1 MKIGIYFAWLGFY
14 TYMLILASI
23 VGVISFFYSLK
34 WMKNNPISAQI
45 CHSNETIIMCPLCDA
60 KCDYW
65 ELKDTCL
72 QAQVTSLFD
81 NPVTVVFAVIMSF
94 WAALFLEHWKRYSA
108 EITHRWDLTGFDVH
122 EEHPRPQYLAKLKS
136 IRREKKDVVTNASEP
151 NVPFWRMKLPATL
164 LSVSVVLLLIV
175 VALATVLG
183 VVLYR
188 MSVMASSNIYG
199 LEMTTSFAIIFT
211 TTTAAMINLVLI
223 VILNFAYEY
232 LAEWLTEFE
241 LLRTQTEFDD
251 SLTLK
256 IYLLQFVNYYASIF
270 YIAFFKGK
278 FIGTPKEYNRFFDY
292 RQEECGLGGCLM
304 ELMIQLAIIM
314 IGKQFM
320 NAILENLWP
329 LAMKKLNSL
338 KLRTGKNR
346 DRSLRGK
353 GKRYIADLKL
363 VELGSRGLF
372 NEYLEMVLQYG
383 FVTIFVAA
391 FPLAPLFAL
400 INNICE
406 MRLDAKKF
414 LVYHR
419 RPVFARVRS
428 IGIWYRILD
437 CISKLA
443 VITNGFIIAF
453 TSDFIPRL
461 VYMFFYS
468 ENKNLEGYVDF
479 TLSRFNTSEFKP
491 GRAPE
496 TSDFQNV
503 TECRYQDF
511 RYEPGMLLRGEDVS
525 YARNSTF
532 WNVMAARLLF
542 VVIFENAVA
551 VVMILVRW
559 LIPDISGELHDQI
572 RREAYITN
580 EIIIKQE
587 ALRATQAASGKH
599 HISSESAWNRLLA
612 NNLSGSQLDLFIHN
626 EHENRAKKRF
636 KRQSRSE
643 EFLEKETAQENK
655 SLSADKA
662 GGETNV

>member
-1 MKIGIYFAWLGFY
+1 
-14 TYMLILASI
+14 
-23 VGVISFFYSLK
+23 
-34 WMKNNPISAQI
+34 
-45 CHSNETIIMCPLCDA
+45 
-60 KCDYW
+60 
-65 ELKDTCL
+65 
-72 QAQVTSLFD
+72 
-81 NPVTVVFAVIMSF
+81 
-94 WAALFLEHWKRYSA
+94 
-108 EITHRWDLTGFDVH
+108 
-122 EEHPRPQYLAKLKS
+122 
-136 IRREKKDVVTNASEP
+136 
-151 NVPFWRMKLPATL
+151 
-164 LSVSVVLLLIV
+164 
-175 VALATVLG
+175 
-183 VVLYR
+183 
-188 MSVMASSNIYG
+188 
-199 LEMTTSFAIIFT
+199 
-211 TTTAAMINLVLI
+211 MINLVLI
-223 VILNFAYEY
+223 VILNFLYEY
-232 LAEWLTEFE
+232 LAEWLTEME

-278 FIGTPKEYNRFFDY
+278 FIGTPKNYNRFFDN

-314 IGKQFM
+314 IGKQFV

-329 LAMKKLNSL
+329 LLLKYLYSF

-353 GKRYIADLKL
+353 GMRYITDLKL
-363 VELGSRGLF
+363 VEFGSRGLF
-372 NEYLEMVLQYG
+372 PEYLEMILQYG

-406 MRLDAKKF
+406 MRFDAKKM
-414 LVYHR
+414 LAYYR

-461 VYMFFYS
+461 VYVLYYS
-468 ENKNLEGYVDF
+468 ENRNLDGYVQF
-479 TLSRFNTSEFKP
+479 TLSRFNTSEFKKDT
-491 GRAPE
+491 APIDP
-496 TSDFQNV
+496 SFANV
-503 TECRYQDF
+503 TECRYQDY
-511 RYEPGMLLRGEDVS
+511 RYGPEHKTLAYERTAV
-525 YARNSTF
+525 F
-532 WNVMAARLLF
+532 WNVMAARFLF

-559 LIPDISGELHDQI
+559 LIPDISTELHDQI

-587 ALRATQAASGKH
+587 ALRAAQAATRP
-599 HISSESAWNRLLA
+599 HITSDSAWNRLLS
-612 NNLSGSQLDLFIHN
+612 NNLSGSQLDLFIHSEN
-626 EHENRAKKRF
+626 ESRAKNRF
-636 KRQSRSE
+636 KKRNKTQD
-643 EFLEKETAQENK
+643 FLMNETAHNNNNNFGEK
-655 SLSADKA
+655 
-662 GGETNV
+662 GETNV